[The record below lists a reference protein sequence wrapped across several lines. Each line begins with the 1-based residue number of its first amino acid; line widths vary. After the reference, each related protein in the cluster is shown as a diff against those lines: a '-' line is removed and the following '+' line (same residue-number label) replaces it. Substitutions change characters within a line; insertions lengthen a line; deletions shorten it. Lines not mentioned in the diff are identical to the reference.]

1 MAGMETRFGA
11 TRPYTVGVE
20 EEFQLVDP
28 TSRELVPAIEAVLG
42 AASDGS
48 ERMAS
53 ELFQD
58 CVEMRSPVF
67 STVAELS
74 RELGALR
81 REVAGP
87 AREAGVGIAASGL
100 HPFSDPFAQRF
111 TPGERYERM
120 EEELGA
126 LARLQIIYALHVHVA
141 VPDGD
146 AAIRATNAL
155 ARHTPLLT
163 ALSANSPFWHGMD
176 TGFSCAR
183 VKIRD
188 ASPRSGLPPTFRDWA
203 DFEGYTE
210 ALVAMGNIPDY
221 SWFWWD
227 VRPHPRHGTVEL
239 RVLDSQ
245 AEAAYTVSLAAL
257 TQCLVAEAAA
267 GDHAPEDP
275 RFVSENKWRAIRRG
289 LDARFYDFSTR
300 EEKGAR
306 ETTRDLV
313 ARLRPVSQDLGCEAE
328 LEGTLEIL
336 ERGTGA
342 ELQRAVYEKRGSL
355 EDVVGYLL
363 GATAPLSEPR
373 RGPR

>member
-1 MAGMETRFGA
+1 MARMETRFG
-11 TRPYTVGVE
+11 TGRPYTVGVE

-28 TSRELVPAIEAVLG
+28 STRELAPAIEAVLD
-42 AASDGS
+42 AAPEGS
-48 ERMAS
+48 ERMAP

-74 RELGALR
+74 RELPALR
-81 REVAGP
+81 REVADP
-87 AREAGVGIAASGL
+87 ARKAGVGIAASGL
-100 HPFSDPFAQRF
+100 HPLSDPFAQRF
-111 TPGERYERM
+111 TPGERYRRM

-141 VPDGD
+141 VPDGE
-146 AAIRATNAL
+146 AAIAATNAL
-155 ARHTPLLT
+155 VRHMPLLT
-163 ALSANSPFWHGMD
+163 ALSANSPFWRGMD
-176 TGFSCAR
+176 TGFHCAR

-203 DFEGYTE
+203 EFEGYTE

-239 RVLDSQ
+239 RVLDAQ

-257 TQCLVAEAAA
+257 TQCLVATA
-267 GDHAPEDP
+267 GDYAPEDP

-289 LDARFYDFSTR
+289 LDARFYDFSTG

-306 ETTRDLV
+306 EITRDLV
-313 ARLRPVSQDLGCEAE
+313 VRLRPVAQDLGCEAE
-328 LEGTLEIL
+328 LEGNLEIL
-336 ERGTGA
+336 DRGTGA

-355 EDVVGYLL
+355 FDIVGYLL
-363 GATAPLSEPR
+363 EATAPA
-373 RGPR
+373 

>member
-1 MAGMETRFGA
+1 MAGMDTRFGA

-42 AASDGS
+42 AAPEGS

-87 AREAGVGIAASGL
+87 AREAGVEIAASGL
-100 HPFSDPFAQRF
+100 HPFSDPFAQKF

-141 VPDGD
+141 VPDGE
-146 AAIRATNAL
+146 AAIRATNTL
-155 ARHTPLLT
+155 TRHTPLLT
-163 ALSANSPFWHGMD
+163 ALSANSPFWRGMD
-176 TGFSCAR
+176 TGFACAR

-188 ASPRSGLPPTFRDWA
+188 ASPRSGLPPTFRDWT
-203 DFEGYTE
+203 DFEGYTH

-239 RVLDSQ
+239 RVLDAQ
-245 AEAAYTVSLAAL
+245 AEPSYTVSLAAL
-257 TQCLVAEAAA
+257 TQCLVAEATA
-267 GDHAPEDP
+267 GDPAPEDP

-289 LDARFYDFSTR
+289 LDARFYDFSTK

-336 ERGTGA
+336 ARGSGA

-363 GATAPLSEPR
+363 GATAPL
-373 RGPR
+373 